1 LRYSAI
7 ATSTPTITAC
17 TTVNAR
23 KILTPNRRKTES
35 PLRTLDTSCRK
46 EESMKLII

>member
-17 TTVNAR
+17 TAVKAR
-23 KILTPNRRKTES
+23 KILTPNRRKVES
-35 PLRTLDTSCRK
+35 PLRTSETTRR
-46 EESMKLII
+46 EEENMG